1 VRRINFLV
9 GSYFALSGLIFR
21 YYITVSQGFATVLSD
36 FALSGLYILKVWK
49 ERNELAIGRTTL
61 S

>member
-1 VRRINFLV
+1 V